1 MLMQTETKDAA
12 RASDPVARRRTFA
25 IISHPDAGKTTLTE
39 KLLLFGGAIQL
50 AGEVKAKRNRVST
63 RSDWMG
69 IEKERGISV
78 VTSVMT
84 FEYGDCV
91 FNLLDTP
98 GHEDFSED
106 TYRTLTAVDSAV
118 MVIDAAKGIEARTR
132 KLFEVCRLRDIPIVT
147 FINKLDRESRDPFE
161 LLDEIEKVL
170 ALDVAP
176 VTWPI
181 GRGRNFAGTYDLGN
195 GRVRRLDAADDAGTV
210 PVSGIDDPLFDQLLT
225 ENGEAALWR
234 EEAELAESG
243 LKRFDIEAFREG
255 HLTPV
260 FFGSA
265 LRNFGVRDLIDGLAH
280 FAPPPRG
287 QDADKRLVEPTE
299 AKMTGFVFKIQANMD
314 PNHRD
319 RIAFMRVCSGRLS
332 RGMKAKLVRT
342 GKPMSLSAPQ
352 FFFAQDRAIADE
364 AFAGDV
370 VGIPNH
376 GTLRI
381 GDTLTEGEEIVFR
394 GVPSFA
400 PEILRR
406 IKLTDAMKAKK
417 LREALQQMGEEGV
430 VQVFRPHDGSQ
441 AIVGVVGALQLDVL
455 KERLQAEYG
464 LPIDYEPTRFSICR
478 WIEAD
483 KELELDKFIGSHG
496 SAMASDLDGAP
507 VFMATTAFSL
517 RYEEERA
524 TEVRFSDIK
533 DYQKRA
539 V

>member
-1 MLMQTETKDAA
+1 MTDLPA
-12 RASDPVARRRTFA
+12 PVGRRRTFA

-50 AGEVKAKRNRVST
+50 AGEVKAKKNRVST

-84 FEYGDCV
+84 FEYGGCV

-106 TYRTLTAVDSAV
+106 TYRTLTAVDSAI

-132 KLFEVCRLRDIPIVT
+132 KLFEVCRMRDIPIVT
-147 FINKLDRESRDPFE
+147 FINKMDREARNPFD
-161 LLDEIEKVL
+161 LLDEIEKTL
-170 ALDVAP
+170 ALDTAP

-181 GRGRNFAGTYDLGN
+181 SQGRSFAGTFDLN
-195 GRVRRLDAADDAGTV
+195 RNVVRRIDTDEEPM
-210 PVSGIDDPLFDQLLT
+210 PVSGPDDPKLMSLLPP
-225 ENGEAALWR
+225 
-234 EEAELAESG
+234 EEAEAWQEEVMLAQEACKPFD
-243 LKRFDIEAFREG
+243 LKAFREG

-265 LRNFGVRDLIDGLAH
+265 LRNFGVRDLIDALASY
-280 FAPPPRG
+280 APPPRG
-287 QDADKRLVEPTE
+287 QEADKRLVEAGE
-299 AKMTGFVFKIQANMD
+299 GRMTGFVFKIQANMD

-319 RIAFMRVCSGRLS
+319 RIAFMRICSGKLQ
-332 RGMKAKLVRT
+332 RGMKVKLVRT
-342 GKPMSLSAPQ
+342 GKPMSLNAPQ

-364 AFAGDV
+364 AWAGDV

-381 GDTLTEGEEIVFR
+381 GDTLTEGEDIIFR

-406 IKLTDAMKAKK
+406 IKLQDAMKAKK
-417 LREALQQMGEEGV
+417 LREALQQMAEEGV
-430 VQVFRPHDGSQ
+430 VQLFVPQDGSG

-455 KERLQAEYG
+455 KERLGAEYG

-478 WIEAD
+478 WITAD
-483 KELELDKFIGSHG
+483 DPKELDKFIDSHL
-496 SAMASDLDGAP
+496 SSMARDLDDAP
-507 VFMATTAFSL
+507 VFMAPNMFNL
-517 RYEEERA
+517 QYEVDRYKA
-524 TEVRFSDIK
+524 IQFSDVK
-533 DYQKRA
+533 DYQKKA
-539 V
+539 A